1 VEDISGNGSLPEA
14 TTAQWT
20 QAEATLDTILEQDT
34 AQEKRAWNWQ
44 LIAFGTMLTTL
55 ASMGLA
61 YVGWLTRPEVMPFVQ
76 LVQVDDQGK
85 AQMIGDPLRVDVYRP
100 QEAEWS
106 RMLGEWVLRFR
117 WRGVDKPQAQQ
128 AWTWLEMYSCGAA
141 REQLQKYIE
150 VEKPMEQLG
159 VRKRQLTLK
168 NIFKSDMPHAWTVL
182 WEEMEI
188 TGPQAPVTTVNSGTF
203 TVGRRKVANTAMR
216 LHNPLGLCVTG
227 FHWGVQP

>member
-1 VEDISGNGSLPEA
+1 MEEMSGNGVVPMA
-14 TTAQWT
+14 RHAQWEH
-20 QAEATLDTILEQDT
+20 AEATLDALLAQDT
-34 AQEKRAWNWQ
+34 AQERRAWNWQ
-44 LIAFGTMLTTL
+44 LIAFGTLAL
-55 ASMGLA
+55 AVASMGLA
-61 YVGWLTRPEVMPFVQ
+61 YVGWFTRPEVIPFVQ

-85 AQMIGDPLRVDVYRP
+85 TQVTGAPLRVEDYTP
-100 QEAEWS
+100 QDAEWS

-141 REQLQKYIE
+141 REQLQKYID
-150 VEKPMEQLG
+150 VEKPLEQLG

-182 WEEMEI
+182 WEELEI
-188 TGPQAPVTTVNSGTF
+188 NGPQAPVTTQNSGTF
-203 TVGRRKVANTAMR
+203 TVGRRKVASTAMW
-216 LHNPLGLCVTG
+216 LHNPLGVCVTG